1 MVPARQRPLC
11 CTRRSPSN
19 TLRSISRVSSHP
31 LSKETSERRRW
42 MVGQYVKQ
50 SQTGKVSS
58 VKQSQSDAYVQSMR
72 MKRSYSVPLSTG
84 MPRFCGGS
92 GHRTWS
98 ARRARNTIT
107 PPRDFRCNIVHLFAT
122 CRPYCAEKGGFDL
135 EDLFKH
141 SLLTKK
147 KDHGKRLRSIGADE
161 KAGI

>member
-11 CTRRSPSN
+11 CTSRSPSN

-50 SQTGKVSS
+50 SQTEKASS
-58 VKQSQSDAYVQSMR
+58 VKRSQSDAFVQSTR

-107 PPRDFRCNIVHLFAT
+107 PPRDPRCNIVHLFAT
-122 CRPYCAEKGGFDL
+122 CRPYCTERGRFEL
-135 EDLFKH
+135 EDLFEH
-141 SLLTKK
+141 APVTLLT
-147 KDHGKRLRSIGADE
+147 
-161 KAGI
+161 